1 MCVVIV
7 RWTDLSLFRVAAA
20 VSVVCRVWAG
30 QVNSSAV
37 LEALTAREVRD
48 VIRMVG
54 DDEFGKVRPEIRS
67 AVAEMLPLA
76 VPSGEE
82 DGVEPTR
89 AAL

>member
-1 MCVVIV
+1 MTFFFPASLLALLYAV
-7 RWTDLSLFRVAAA
+7 RGL
-20 VSVVCRVWAG
+20 G
-30 QVNSSAV
+30 QVDSSAV

-76 VPSGEE
+76 VPADE

>member
-1 MCVVIV
+1 
-7 RWTDLSLFRVAAA
+7 LYA
-20 VSVVCRVWAG
+20 VCGLG
-30 QVNSSAV
+30 QVDSSAV

-54 DDEFGKVRPEIRS
+54 DNEFGKVRPEIRS

-76 VPSGEE
+76 VPADEE

>member
-1 MCVVIV
+1 M
-7 RWTDLSLFRVAAA
+7 TFLFFRVAAR
-20 VSVVCRVWAG
+20 SIVCGVWAG
-30 QVNSSAV
+30 QVDSSAV

-54 DDEFGKVRPEIRS
+54 DNEFGKVRPEIRS

-76 VPSGEE
+76 VPADE